1 MLGQNRLIYVFV
13 FFNFIPFL
21 LFQFLAIRSLHIGPQ
36 MSYLVCGQN
45 ACYSPKKNL
54 ATAAS
59 TPSFSVIDDVRCHV
73 ITLDQL
79 SSVRGDHGIMIY
91 YYYNVKSSNNAAP
104 IVGLQT
110 LVDYKPR
117 TCTLAHIL

>member
-1 MLGQNRLIYVFV
+1 MLVVRL
-13 FFNFIPFL
+13 
-21 LFQFLAIRSLHIGPQ
+21 
-36 MSYLVCGQN
+36 
-45 ACYSPKKNL
+45 KKDL

-59 TPSFSVIDDVRCHV
+59 SPGASVIDDVRCHV

-79 SSVRGDHGIMIY
+79 LTVREDVGIMFY

-110 LVDYKPR
+110 LVDYKPLA
-117 TCTLAHIL
+117 CPTLDVITE